1 MNYCYLKPVILMV
14 GDAAD
19 DTQKRNIKHKYH
31 TSSKEAMTFVN
42 LMDLHMH
49 LRMNI

>member
-1 MNYCYLKPVILMV
+1 MV
-14 GDAAD
+14 GDAAA

-49 LRMNI
+49 LHMNI